1 MTLFDAA
8 GRKVL
13 DLHPGANDLCE
24 VLPGV
29 YFIKTEGRTK
39 PFKIL
44 IIR

>member
-8 GRKVL
+8 GRKVI
-13 DLHPGANDLCE
+13 DLHTGQNDLRK

-29 YFIKTEGRTK
+29 YFIKTENMTK
-39 PFKIL
+39 ISKIL